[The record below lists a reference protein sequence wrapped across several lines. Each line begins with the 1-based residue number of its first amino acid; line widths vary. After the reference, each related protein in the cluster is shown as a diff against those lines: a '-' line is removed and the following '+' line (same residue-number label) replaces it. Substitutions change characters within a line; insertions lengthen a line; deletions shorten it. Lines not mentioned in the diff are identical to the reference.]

1 MTKKA
6 ISLALAAGVLAAA
19 LAGCTDDGDGTPE
32 AEGSGSATAGA
43 TEGVDPANVSPSDL
57 PDVPALK
64 RERGGAIKDLE
75 LGECATD
82 KGKQEVAGTI
92 TSSLEKKADYL
103 VTVSWTTSSG
113 DVMGRGFAVLKGVAP
128 GACEDFTI
136 EAKVAGGATQ
146 CVSGV
151 VYGKA

>member
-64 RERGGAIKDLE
+64 RERG
-75 LGECATD
+75 LGGGTRKLTR
-82 KGKQEVAGTI
+82 KGSDPGWRPTR
-92 TSSLEKKADYL
+92 
-103 VTVSWTTSSG
+103 
-113 DVMGRGFAVLKGVAP
+113 MGG
-128 GACEDFTI
+128 
-136 EAKVAGGATQ
+136 
-146 CVSGV
+146 
-151 VYGKA
+151 

>member
-1 MTKKA
+1 MKKA

-19 LAGCTDDGDGTPE
+19 LTGCTDDGDGTPE
-32 AEGSGSATAGA
+32 ADGSGSASAA
-43 TEGVDPANVSPSDL
+43 TEGVDPSNVSPSDL
-57 PDVPALK
+57 PDIPALK
-64 RERGGAIKDLE
+64 RERGGAIKDLD

-82 KGKQEVAGTI
+82 KGKQEVSGTI
-92 TSSLEKKADYL
+92 TSSLKKRADYL

-128 GACEDFTI
+128 GASKDFTI
-136 EAKVAGGATQ
+136 EAKVADGATQ

>member
-1 MTKKA
+1 MTARMTGRFPKGVWGEA
-6 ISLALAAGVLAAA
+6 PAAGERKVPR
-19 LAGCTDDGDGTPE
+19 GQVIR
-32 AEGSGSATAGA
+32 A

-128 GACEDFTI
+128 GASEDFTI

>member
-19 LAGCTDDGDGTPE
+19 LAGCTGDGTPG
-32 AEGSGSATAGA
+32 AEGSASATGGA

-57 PDVPALK
+57 PDIPALK

-75 LGECATD
+75 LGECPTD
-82 KGKQEVAGTI
+82 KGKQEVTGTV
-92 TSSLEKKADYL
+92 TSSLKRKADYL

-128 GACEDFTI
+128 GSSEDFTI
-136 EAKVAGGATQ
+136 EAKVADGATQ

>member
-1 MTKKA
+1 MKKA
-6 ISLALAAGVLAAA
+6 ISLALAAGVMTVA
-19 LAGCTDDGDGTPE
+19 LTGCTDDGDGAPDGE
-32 AEGSGSATAGA
+32 GSATAGA

-57 PDVPALK
+57 PDIPALK
-64 RERGGAIKDLE
+64 KERGGAIKDLE

-82 KGKQEVAGTI
+82 KGDQEVSGTI
-92 TSSLEKKADYL
+92 TSSLKKRADYL

-128 GACEDFTI
+128 GASEDFTI
-136 EAKVAGGATQ
+136 EAKVADGATQ